1 MTKVFTPMLLSF
13 LLTVSLS
20 AQYVGGYG
28 GGGASGSYLN
38 YYFDGTSWSPENPDG
53 INNGV
58 KSINTLY
65 LETGSV
71 ILAGPLAA
79 SQVEIRPGA
88 ALEIL
93 IGLSVS
99 DSLILYANSTDYA
112 MYKGPA
118 MKVKIQQYLSG
129 IGWHSM
135 AMPVDANLDQF
146 GKVNTAVASGVE
158 NIYSWDE
165 TNGVFVAEASG
176 TDGSSSANQ
185 AGQGYVVY
193 VGPYGVADNNSV
205 LSMYGTM
212 YSFVNPTL
220 SNAGTSGDSDKDGWN
235 LIANPFTCALDY
247 TQLTK
252 TDVLN
257 SFSIYDAEAGLY
269 HDWSGLADDISS
281 SLIAPMQSF
290 WVKASGAS
298 PSLGS
303 LVLNSSHTTISE
315 APTFYKQQ
323 NVPADRFW
331 LSLYEDQLPENRDE
345 ILIGLIP
352 GTQDQLDTLWD
363 APFFPNSSPK
373 PNLMTY
379 FNAEAL
385 SHNAIDFSPA
395 DSRTKVIP
403 LKIESDQIGKNFKI
417 QLEDSLLSNSY
428 HIVLEDRQLAV
439 LHDLNNG
446 AYSFILEAGNEERF
460 QILLSSASLSVKE
473 QLGSDDGLSYLVKD
487 GFLELQTKSQK
498 DLSGKI
504 FDLNGMPVL
513 DFEYPAFADRSQV
526 DLRGLS
532 SGIYLMQVGNHST
545 EKILIP

>member
-1 MTKVFTPMLLSF
+1 MLLSF

-20 AQYVGGYG
+20 AQYAGGYG

-38 YYFDGTSWSPENPDG
+38 YYYDGSSWSPETPDG

-79 SQVEIRPGA
+79 SRVEIRPGA

-99 DSLILYANSTDYA
+99 DSLILYANSSNYA

-146 GKVNTAVASGVE
+146 GKVNTAVAAGVE

-165 TNGVFVAEASG
+165 ANGVFVAEASG
-176 TDGSSSANQ
+176 TDGSSTANQ

-269 HDWSGLADDISS
+269 RDWSGLSDDISS

-303 LVLNSSHTTISE
+303 LVLNSSHTTITE

-323 NVPADRFW
+323 NGPVDRFW
-331 LSLYEDQLPENRDE
+331 LSFYEDQLPENRDE

-363 APFFPNSSPK
+363 APFYPNSSPK

-379 FNAEAL
+379 FNTEAL

-403 LKIESDQIGKNFKI
+403 LKIESDQIGENFKI

-460 QILLSSASLSVKE
+460 QILLSSASLSAQE
-473 QLGSDDGLSYLVKD
+473 QLGSDDGLSYSVKD

-545 EKILIP
+545 EKILIH

>member
-28 GGGASGSYLN
+28 GGASGSYLN
-38 YYFDGTSWSPENPDG
+38 YYYDGTSWSPENPDG

-65 LETGSV
+65 LESGSV
-71 ILAGPLAA
+71 ILAGPIAA

-93 IGLSVS
+93 LGLSVS
-99 DSLILYANSTDYA
+99 DSLILHANSSEYA

-146 GKVNTAVASGVE
+146 GNVNTAVAAGVE

-165 TNGVFVAEASG
+165 ANGVFVAEASG
-176 TDGSSSANQ
+176 TDGSSTANQ

-193 VGPYGVADNNSV
+193 VGPYGVADNHSV

-220 SNAGTSGDSDKDGWN
+220 SNVGTSGDSNKDGWN

-252 TDVLN
+252 SDVLN

-269 HDWSGLADDISS
+269 RDWSGLSGDITS

-303 LVLNSSHTTISE
+303 MVLNSSHTTITE

-323 NVPADRFW
+323 NGPVDRFW
-331 LSLYEDQLPENRDE
+331 LSLYEDQVPENRDE

-385 SHNAIDFSPA
+385 THNAIDFSPA
-395 DSRTKVIP
+395 HSRIKVIP
-403 LKIESDQIGKNFKI
+403 LKIESDRIGENFKI
-417 QLEDSLLSNSY
+417 ELEDSLLSNSY

-439 LHDLNNG
+439 LHDLNKG
-446 AYSFILEAGNEERF
+446 AYNFILEAGNEERF

-545 EKILIP
+545 EKIVIP